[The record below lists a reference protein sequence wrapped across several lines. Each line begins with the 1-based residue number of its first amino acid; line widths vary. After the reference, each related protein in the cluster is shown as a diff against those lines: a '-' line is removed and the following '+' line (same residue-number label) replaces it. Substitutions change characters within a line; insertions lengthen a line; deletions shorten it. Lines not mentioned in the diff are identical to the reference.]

1 MRLSV
6 PAALTCLA
14 AISLS
19 PVRAHSAPGS
29 LAQPQPRP
37 AAIFGGEAVTSC
49 AWPTTVAVTGGN
61 TLCTGTLVHPQVVM
75 FAAHCGAGDKKILLA
90 QDATKPLRTLS
101 TDLCMTN
108 PAYSG
113 ATDQEHDWGFCVLS
127 RPVVEIPV
135 TPVVYGCETE
145 IVSDGAMAAI
155 VGYGIEVEDGDA
167 GVKHWA
173 MTPIRKVFGM
183 TADVGGFG
191 DPGICPGDSGGPA
204 FIRYDDG
211 SWHVFGIAST
221 LTGKCGG
228 VGTHA
233 LAWHAAPWI
242 EEQSG
247 IDITPC
253 HASDGTWDPDF
264 RCAGFLA
271 AEPGVGAGNYQEWC
285 PGTPASPA
293 SATCGAAFDAVPDDA
308 PPTVQ
313 ITKPLSGSH
322 PEATFSTPIEVAAQD
337 GDGWGV
343 KIVRLKI
350 NGEEQPLSAEL
361 PPFKFDNV
369 KFPTGTW
376 ELVAVAEDAAGLL
389 GESEP
394 VILEVGPSPPEDT
407 GAPEPTTTA
416 ATTDAPTSSG
426 AADVSSGGG
435 DDTSGDAPGTGP
447 DSADTGDTA
456 AMDPAEDGC
465 GCRGGARTPAAGLV
479 LLLLAVSRRR
489 RPFARR

>member
-1 MRLSV
+1 MRLSL

-14 AISLS
+14 AMTLS
-19 PVRAHSAPGS
+19 APWAAPARAQSAPGS
-29 LAQPQPRP
+29 LAQPVP
-37 AAIFGGEAVTSC
+37 APAPIFGGEAVTSC

-61 TLCTGTLVHPQVVM
+61 ALCTGTLVHPQVVM
-75 FAAHCGAGDKKILLA
+75 YAAHCGAGDKKILLA

-113 ATDQEHDWGFCVLS
+113 ATDQEHDWAFCVLS

-155 VGYGIEVEDGDA
+155 VGYGIEVDDGDS

-173 MTPIRKVFGM
+173 MTPIRKVFSM
-183 TADVGGFG
+183 SVDVGGFG

-204 FIRYDDG
+204 FIRYPDG

-221 LTGKCGG
+221 LTGNCGG

-271 AEPGVGAGNYQEWC
+271 AEPGVGVGNYQEWC
-285 PGTPASPA
+285 PGTPANAA

-313 ITKPLSGSH
+313 ITKPVSGSH
-322 PEATFSTPIEVAAQD
+322 PEANFSTPIEVTAQD

-343 KIVRLKI
+343 KVVRLKI
-350 NGEEQPLSAEL
+350 NGEEQPLSADF
-361 PPFKFDNV
+361 PPFKFANV

-394 VILEVGPSPPEDT
+394 VILEVGPQGDT
-407 GAPEPTTTA
+407 GTPEPTTTA
-416 ATTDAPTSSG
+416 TTAPDEPTSSG
-426 AADVSSGGG
+426 AADVSS
-435 DDTSGDAPGTGP
+435 SGDASGARSGP

-456 AMDPAEDGC
+456 AMEAEDGC
-465 GCRGGARTPAAGLV
+465 GCRGRGQTPAAGLV
-479 LLLLAVSRRR
+479 LVLLAVFGRR